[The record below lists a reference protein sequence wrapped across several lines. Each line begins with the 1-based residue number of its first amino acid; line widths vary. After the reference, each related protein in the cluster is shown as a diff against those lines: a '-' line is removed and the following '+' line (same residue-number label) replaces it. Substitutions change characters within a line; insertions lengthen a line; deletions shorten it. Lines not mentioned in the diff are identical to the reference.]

1 MAAAIPQTDITEM
14 LGSLMEII
22 CKYEEKDPENMPNQ
36 GDYLLAMNTLKA
48 LNDRKG
54 NFTSVQR
61 QVVIQLRDRIRRVPN
76 ILEITNRH
84 AGWMMK
90 KLREYVT
97 CDVCG
102 SQLVD
107 EYSLN
112 RHKKRQNCRT
122 SRART
127 FFFSQ
132 KFQQR
137 MARWAARGFP
147 IDFPFVAA
155 MFQLHENT
163 RPQILILPD
172 PAAREFTWPK
182 EMIPRRILP
191 RALWESM
198 WSATAQG
205 VNPRFCFKYE
215 PEMFCHKLQRDG
227 KNGFSHIY
235 RHSIITQSA
244 TIYISSLDQQHRLAT
259 SMLRSNP
266 NGARLEL
273 PRQLE
278 RLNLNVEDRQ
288 PMLKMTIAPEKRP
301 RFRCVPELMNAV
313 AGANP
318 MTNDYAE
325 VTGFSSVVAPAPVQN
340 AGDADADAESESD
353 DSEVSV
359 NI

>member
-1 MAAAIPQTDITEM
+1 MAAAIPQTDITDM

-48 LNDRKG
+48 LNDRKS

-61 QVVIQLRDRIRRVPN
+61 QVIIQLRDRIRRVPN

-127 FFFSQ
+127 FFFSP

-137 MARWAARGFP
+137 IARWATRGYP

-155 MFQLHENT
+155 MFQLHDNT

-172 PAAREFTWPK
+172 SGVREFTWPK

-191 RALWESM
+191 RAVWESM

-205 VNPRFCFKYE
+205 VNPKFCLKYE
-215 PEMFCHKLQRDG
+215 PEMFCHKLLRDG
-227 KNGFSHIY
+227 KSGFSHIY

-244 TIYISSLDQQHRLAT
+244 TIYISSLDQQHRLAV
-259 SMLRSNP
+259 SMLRPNSNGMM
-266 NGARLEL
+266 NL

-278 RLNLNVEDRQ
+278 RWNIHAEDRQ
-288 PMLKMTIAPEKRP
+288 PLLKMTIAPEKRP
-301 RFRCVPELMNAV
+301 RFRCVPELVNSV
-313 AGANP
+313 AGSNP

-325 VTGFSSVVAPAPVQN
+325 VTAFSSLVVQAPAQN
-340 AGDADADAESESD
+340 VGDGDADGESD
-353 DSEVSV
+353 DSEVSL

>member
-1 MAAAIPQTDITEM
+1 MAAAIPQTDITDM
-14 LGSLMEII
+14 LSSLMEII
-22 CKYEEKDPENMPNQ
+22 SKYEEKDPENMPNE

-54 NFTSVQR
+54 NFTSIQR
-61 QVVIQLRDRIRRVPN
+61 QVVIQIRDRIRRVPN
-76 ILEITNRH
+76 LLDITNRH

-127 FFFSQ
+127 FLFSPQ
-132 KFQQR
+132 FQHR
-137 MARWAARGFP
+137 KARWAARGFS

-155 MFQLHENT
+155 MFQIHDNT

-172 PAAREFTWPK
+172 PAVREFTWPK
-182 EMIPRRILP
+182 EMIPRRIIP
-191 RALWESM
+191 REMWESM

-205 VNPRFCFKYE
+205 VNPKFCFKYE
-215 PEMFCHKLQRDG
+215 TEMFCHKLLRDG
-227 KNGFSHIY
+227 NHGFSHLY

-244 TIYISSLDQQHRLAT
+244 TIFLSSLDNQHRLAT
-259 SMLRSNP
+259 SMLRP
-266 NGARLEL
+266 NAHGMMHL

-278 RLNLNVEDRQ
+278 RWNIHPEDRL

-301 RFRCVPELMNAV
+301 RFRCLPELVNWV

-318 MTNDYAE
+318 ITNDYAE
-325 VTGFSSVVAPAPVQN
+325 VTVFSSAAREEPVVVVAAQN
-340 AGDADADAESESD
+340 VGDGDGDSD
-353 DSEVSV
+353 NSEVSL